1 MKLLLSIFVM
11 FSLSSLLLA
20 DETWLIT
27 NIRGYTSLSPNYEF
41 EKTSLAIKKM
51 IIVITDDGG
60 SVSNSDAKFMKL
72 DSSTLIGFGFNEE
85 GYSLVEVYQINK
97 AQRKLQ
103 LTQTRI
109 NTNMLLPNFPDKAA
123 YFIGDAELIEKK

>member
-1 MKLLLSIFVM
+1 M

-85 GYSLVEVYQINK
+85 GYSNNSK
-97 AQRKLQ
+97 
-103 LTQTRI
+103 
-109 NTNMLLPNFPDKAA
+109 
-123 YFIGDAELIEKK
+123 